1 MIYTLSGGSDAAGAV
16 ITFTDIVGGTQT
28 LTLDAAGNATATVTV
43 AADEDSIMDA
53 SSFTVTDAAVT
64 NAGNLEAAAI
74 DATGSTTT
82 IADTLDTTTVTV
94 GDASVNEDA
103 SSASVAVTLLGHV
116 FTSGETVTVTLGD
129 GTTVEF
135 TDNGTQNATYGFT
148 ADPDSIVDPGTA
160 PITATVAS
168 DAGDIEDAS
177 VTAGTLTVTDSID
190 TTTITLNATSSIT
203 EAGGDVIY
211 TLSGGSDA
219 AGAVITFTDIVG
231 GTQTLTLDAA
241 GNATA
246 TVTVAADED
255 SIMDASSFTVTDAAV
270 TNAGNLEAAA
280 IDATGSTT
288 TIADTLDT
296 TTVTVGDASVNEDA
310 SSASV
315 AVTLL
320 GHVFTSG
327 ETVTVTLGDGTTV
340 EFTDNGTQNAT
351 YGFTADPDSIVDPG
365 TAPITATVASD
376 AGDIED
382 ASVTAG
388 TLTVTDSIDT
398 TTITLNAT
406 SSITEAGGDVI
417 YTLSGGSDAA
427 GAVITFTDIVGG
439 TQTLT
444 LDAAG
449 NATAT
454 VTVAADEDS
463 IMDASSFTVTDA
475 AVTNAGNL
483 KLPRLMRRV
492 RPRRLPTRLIPRR

>member
-1 MIYTLSGGSDAAGAV
+1 MR
-16 ITFTDIVGGTQT
+16 
-28 LTLDAAGNATATVTV
+28 
-43 AADEDSIMDA
+43 
-53 SSFTVTDAAVT
+53 
-64 NAGNLEAAAI
+64 AI
-74 DATGSTTT
+74 WNDLPTTR
-82 IADTLDTTTVTV
+82 LMTTTVTV

-365 TAPITATVASD
+365 TAPITATVA
-376 AGDIED
+376 
-382 ASVTAG
+382 
-388 TLTVTDSIDT
+388 
-398 TTITLNAT
+398 
-406 SSITEAGGDVI
+406 
-417 YTLSGGSDAA
+417 
-427 GAVITFTDIVGG
+427 
-439 TQTLT
+439 
-444 LDAAG
+444 
-449 NATAT
+449 
-454 VTVAADEDS
+454 
-463 IMDASSFTVTDA
+463 
-475 AVTNAGNL
+475 
-483 KLPRLMRRV
+483 R
-492 RPRRLPTRLIPRR
+492 

>member
-211 TLSGGSDA
+211 TLVE
-219 AGAVITFTDIVG
+219 AV
-231 GTQTLTLDAA
+231 
-241 GNATA
+241 
-246 TVTVAADED
+246 
-255 SIMDASSFTVTDAAV
+255 M
-270 TNAGNLEAAA
+270 
-280 IDATGSTT
+280 
-288 TIADTLDT
+288 
-296 TTVTVGDASVNEDA
+296 
-310 SSASV
+310 
-315 AVTLL
+315 
-320 GHVFTSG
+320 
-327 ETVTVTLGDGTTV
+327 
-340 EFTDNGTQNAT
+340 
-351 YGFTADPDSIVDPG
+351 P
-365 TAPITATVASD
+365 
-376 AGDIED
+376 
-382 ASVTAG
+382 
-388 TLTVTDSIDT
+388 
-398 TTITLNAT
+398 
-406 SSITEAGGDVI
+406 
-417 YTLSGGSDAA
+417 
-427 GAVITFTDIVGG
+427 
-439 TQTLT
+439 
-444 LDAAG
+444 
-449 NATAT
+449 
-454 VTVAADEDS
+454 
-463 IMDASSFTVTDA
+463 
-475 AVTNAGNL
+475 
-483 KLPRLMRRV
+483 RV
-492 RPRRLPTRLIPRR
+492 R

>member
-1 MIYTLSGGSDAAGAV
+1 M
-16 ITFTDIVGGTQT
+16 
-28 LTLDAAGNATATVTV
+28 
-43 AADEDSIMDA
+43 
-53 SSFTVTDAAVT
+53 TDAAVT

-351 YGFTADPDSIVDPG
+351 YGFTADPDSIVDLARRRLRRPWRVMLG
-365 TAPITATVASD
+365 I
-376 AGDIED
+376 
-382 ASVTAG
+382 
-388 TLTVTDSIDT
+388 
-398 TTITLNAT
+398 
-406 SSITEAGGDVI
+406 
-417 YTLSGGSDAA
+417 
-427 GAVITFTDIVGG
+427 
-439 TQTLT
+439 
-444 LDAAG
+444 
-449 NATAT
+449 
-454 VTVAADEDS
+454 
-463 IMDASSFTVTDA
+463 
-475 AVTNAGNL
+475 L
-483 KLPRLMRRV
+483 KMRRS
-492 RPRRLPTRLIPRR
+492 RRGP

>member
-1 MIYTLSGGSDAAGAV
+1 M
-16 ITFTDIVGGTQT
+16 
-28 LTLDAAGNATATVTV
+28 
-43 AADEDSIMDA
+43 
-53 SSFTVTDAAVT
+53 
-64 NAGNLEAAAI
+64 
-74 DATGSTTT
+74 
-82 IADTLDTTTVTV
+82 
-94 GDASVNEDA
+94 
-103 SSASVAVTLLGHV
+103 LGH
-116 FTSGETVTVTLGD
+116 
-129 GTTVEF
+129 
-135 TDNGTQNATYGFT
+135 
-148 ADPDSIVDPGTA
+148 
-160 PITATVAS
+160 
-168 DAGDIEDAS
+168 IEDAS

-365 TAPITATVASD
+365 TAD
-376 AGDIED
+376 YGDRGE
-382 ASVTAG
+382 
-388 TLTVTDSIDT
+388 
-398 TTITLNAT
+398 
-406 SSITEAGGDVI
+406 
-417 YTLSGGSDAA
+417 
-427 GAVITFTDIVGG
+427 
-439 TQTLT
+439 
-444 LDAAG
+444 
-449 NATAT
+449 
-454 VTVAADEDS
+454 
-463 IMDASSFTVTDA
+463 
-475 AVTNAGNL
+475 
-483 KLPRLMRRV
+483 
-492 RPRRLPTRLIPRR
+492 

>member
-1 MIYTLSGGSDAAGAV
+1 M
-16 ITFTDIVGGTQT
+16 
-28 LTLDAAGNATATVTV
+28 
-43 AADEDSIMDA
+43 
-53 SSFTVTDAAVT
+53 
-64 NAGNLEAAAI
+64 
-74 DATGSTTT
+74 
-82 IADTLDTTTVTV
+82 
-94 GDASVNEDA
+94 
-103 SSASVAVTLLGHV
+103 SASVAVTLLGHV

-388 TLTVTDSIDT
+388 TLTVTDTHRYHDDHV
-398 TTITLNAT
+398 
-406 SSITEAGGDVI
+406 ECDV
-417 YTLSGGSDAA
+417 
-427 GAVITFTDIVGG
+427 
-439 TQTLT
+439 
-444 LDAAG
+444 LDY
-449 NATAT
+449 
-454 VTVAADEDS
+454 
-463 IMDASSFTVTDA
+463 
-475 AVTNAGNL
+475 
-483 KLPRLMRRV
+483 
-492 RPRRLPTRLIPRR
+492 